1 MPEWQ
6 ELLMKISP
14 SIASSNLLHVA
25 KEIDFVDQ
33 HFNNLHL
40 DIEDGNAVRSISI
53 GFKLGKMICF
63 YSKSE
68 EISMHLE
75 VLHPLDFL
83 DEIKA
88 CQADVVFIQ
97 VDCQRQPLDIIKEF
111 QRHAIPTGINLSNLD
126 LDRLDL
132 PELLN
137 STDMVLINTTHHDD
151 PKQICDLIMLDFAL
165 NLANQ
170 GKKVWVDGGIT
181 AEIYRQIKDSNIYAA
196 VMGRAIFKNKEKAIE
211 QFTV

>member
-1 MPEWQ
+1 
-6 ELLMKISP
+6 MKISP

-40 DIEDGNAVRSISI
+40 DIEDGNAVHSISI
-53 GFKLGKMICF
+53 GFKLGKMICL

-83 DEIKA
+83 EEVKA
-88 CQADVVFIQ
+88 CQVDVVFIQ
-97 VDCQRQPLDIIKEF
+97 VDCQRQPLDIIEEF
-111 QRHAIPTGINLSNLD
+111 KRQAIPTGINLSNLD
-126 LDRLDL
+126 LER
-132 PELLN
+132 PELPALLD
-137 STDMVLINTTHHDD
+137 STDMFLINTTHHDD
-151 PKQICDLIMLDFAL
+151 PKQICDLMMIDFAL

-170 GKKVWVDGGIT
+170 GKKVWIDGGIT
-181 AEIYRQIKDSNIYAA
+181 FEIYQQIKDSTIYAV
-196 VMGRAIFKNKEKAIE
+196 VMGRAIFENKEKAIE
-211 QFTV
+211 HFID